1 MKYKIWLLSLV
12 ILTGCASSPE
22 MPELGPGQQSA
33 AMAHLRDYI
42 NQEMSAAKVQGLS
55 IAIVDDQ
62 GVRWAQ
68 GFGWADREHSLPAN
82 EHTQYRVGSLSKL
95 FTDAAALQLVAQD
108 RINLDAPVRQYLPEF
123 SPKAPDGVAYPITL
137 RMLMTHHSG
146 LPRDILKGF
155 MSDRPGSFEDVPRLL
170 NDLGADDVPQ
180 RSFSYSNVGL
190 SVLGSVITHV
200 TKEPF
205 DGWMR
210 SALLEPL
217 HMQDSMFEAL
227 PGHHAQM
234 AQGYADGV
242 AATEPGL
249 RDVPAGGLT
258 SSVHDI
264 ANFMR
269 MMLSHGEF
277 NGHQVLPAS
286 WVQAMFTPQN
296 TQVPLDV
303 NFPVG
308 LGWMLGSLSQQV
320 TYEGVGTVAHH
331 AGKTRLFNTQMYVLP
346 EQQIGVVVMANDQN
360 AQKLVDRIALRALA
374 LTLQVRLGIHAVPP
388 PQRHW
393 AAAEAEIST
402 AQNDADQQR
411 WSGLYSTFVGPVV
424 IDQPLGR
431 SPVAHAFGSAFD
443 LRLRTDGYR
452 SLSYSLLGVIPVP
465 LGYLGEIAFERQSIQ
480 GLDTLVGQMGSTTM
494 LLGTRV
500 PQEPIPAAWSARTGK
515 YEIINSDPQIAGIR
529 DLKLAQED
537 GHLFVEFI
545 DATMGTEPQRLLLRP
560 RSNNEA
566 QVLQLLPDAG
576 PLLRV
581 TFTSDGEALAFSDYI
596 AVRRAH

>member
-1 MKYKIWLLSLV
+1 MKYTIWLLSLA
-12 ILTGCASSPE
+12 ILTGCASLPE
-22 MPELGPGQQSA
+22 MPTLMPGQQEA
-33 AMAHLRDYI
+33 AMAHLQAYI

-62 GVRWAQ
+62 GVRWSQ
-68 GFGWADREHSLPAN
+68 GFGWADREHGLPAN

-95 FTDAAALQLVAQD
+95 FTDVAALQLVAQN
-108 RINLDAPVRQYLPEF
+108 RINLDTPVRQYLPEF
-123 SPKAPDGVAYPITL
+123 APKAPDGLSYPITP

-155 MSDRPGSFEDVPRLL
+155 MSDQPDSFEQVPRLL

-180 RSFSYSNVGL
+180 RSFSYSNAGL

-200 TKEPF
+200 TKQPF
-205 DGWMR
+205 DSWMQ
-210 SALLEPL
+210 STLLEPL
-217 HMQDSMFEAL
+217 HMRDSVFEAL
-227 PGHHAQM
+227 PGRHAQM

-242 AATEPGL
+242 GATEPGL

-269 MMLSHGEF
+269 MMLAHGEF
-277 NGHQVLPAS
+277 DGQQLLPAS

-320 TYEGVGTVAHH
+320 TYEGVSTVAHH

-360 AQKLVDRIALRALA
+360 AQKLVDRVALRALA
-374 LTLQVRLGIHAVPP
+374 LTLQVKLGIHASPP
-388 PQRHW
+388 PQRRW
-393 AAAEAEIST
+393 ATPAAEAVA
-402 AQNDADQQR
+402 AQNDTAQQR

-424 IDQPLGR
+424 IDQSAGH
-431 SPVAHAFGSAFD
+431 SPVAHAFGSTFE
-443 LRLRTDGYR
+443 LRLRSDGYR
-452 SLSYSLLGVIPVP
+452 SLSYSLLGLIPVP
-465 LGYLGEIAFERQSIQ
+465 LGQLGEIAFERQSIQ
-480 GLDTLVGQMGSTTM
+480 GLDTLVGQLGSTTM

-500 PQEPIPAAWSARTGK
+500 PQEPIPAAWSARTGE
-515 YEIINSDPQIAGIR
+515 YQIVNSDTQLTGFR
-529 DLKLAQED
+529 DLKLVQEE
-537 GHLFVEFI
+537 GHLFLEFV
-545 DATMGTEPQRLLLRP
+545 DATAGAEPQRLLLRP

-576 PLLRV
+576 PLIRV
-581 TFTSDGEALAFSDYI
+581 FPTPDGEALAFSGYL
-596 AVRRAH
+596 AVRRVH